1 MDEKPFYTGI
11 LKIWKG
17 LTQQASKTLKA
28 IDPSQSKG
36 ERLTAETQM
45 LRERKIKIQMAPK
58 LSSLLNIK
66 YYYF

>member
-1 MDEKPFYTGI
+1 MDEKPFYTDI

-45 LRERKIKIQMAPK
+45 LREKKIKIQMAPK

>member
-11 LKIWKG
+11 LKLWKG
-17 LTQQASKTLKA
+17 LTQQASKTLEA

-45 LRERKIKIQMAPK
+45 LRAKKIKFQMAPTPG
-58 LSSLLNIK
+58 SLLNIK

>member
-36 ERLTAETQM
+36 QRPTAEAQM
-45 LRERKIKIQMAPK
+45 LREKKIKFQMAPK
-58 LSSLLNIK
+58 LGSLLNIK